1 MPESPSTSNSSHKSR
16 RLDELPREER
26 RRLLLR
32 TAIRIGAVQVALF
45 TAYAVA
51 PLTYRNDGEHVIRVL
66 GTVCVLTGV
75 IALQFRAMQV
85 ARFPAL
91 RAIEGFALIV
101 PSLLLGFAATY
112 VRLSTANPDAFN
124 QPLDRVGAVYF
135 SLTIM
140 ATVGFGDIAAT
151 TNGARISVMMQMT
164 ADVIV
169 LGVVARLMVNG
180 VKLHTGRSRDEYG
193 DRDADA
199 GR

>member
-1 MPESPSTSNSSHKSR
+1 V
-16 RLDELPREER
+16 
-26 RRLLLR
+26 R
-32 TAIRIGAVQVALF
+32 TAIRICAVQVLLF
-45 TAYAVA
+45 VAYAVS
-51 PLTYRNDGEHVIRVL
+51 PLTYRMDGEHALRVL
-66 GTVCVLTGV
+66 TTVVVIAVV
-75 IALQFRAMQV
+75 IALQFRAIQV

-135 SLTIM
+135 SMTIM

-151 TNGARISVMMQMT
+151 TNGARITVMAQMA

-169 LGVVARLMVNG
+169 LVVVARIMVNA
-180 VKLHTGRSRDEYG
+180 VKMKTGRSPDE
-193 DRDADA
+193 RRP